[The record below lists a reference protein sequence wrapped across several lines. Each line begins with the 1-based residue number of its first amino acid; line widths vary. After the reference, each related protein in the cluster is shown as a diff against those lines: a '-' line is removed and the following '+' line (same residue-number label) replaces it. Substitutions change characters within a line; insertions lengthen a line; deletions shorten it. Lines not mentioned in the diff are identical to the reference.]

1 MKKFIRICT
10 GGPFG
15 DETSAYVIELPNEEI
30 SVAEFIDMVIRQEP
44 NEWGAIRCGRVILAD
59 YSHGKI
65 TYRPE
70 YETYKNRAIASV
82 SAHGGWSLMD
92 YNIVIHSDNPKI
104 LKQLKTLL
112 TPMPGFKF

>member
-1 MKKFIRICT
+1 MKRFQRICT

-15 DETSAYVIELPNEEI
+15 DETSSYAIELPNEEI
-30 SVAEFIDMVIRQEP
+30 SVQEFIDMVMLQEP
-44 NEWGAIRCGRVILAD
+44 NEWGMISSGHVVLAD

-70 YETYKNRAIASV
+70 YDTYKDRAVASV

-92 YNIVIHSDNPKI
+92 YNIIMHSNNPQI